1 MILMY
6 ELFGEIFVILLY
18 KEKKLVLIFFYV
30 RNFLFFSL

>member
-18 KEKKLVLIFFYV
+18 KEKKISFDFFIC
-30 RNFLFFSL
+30 